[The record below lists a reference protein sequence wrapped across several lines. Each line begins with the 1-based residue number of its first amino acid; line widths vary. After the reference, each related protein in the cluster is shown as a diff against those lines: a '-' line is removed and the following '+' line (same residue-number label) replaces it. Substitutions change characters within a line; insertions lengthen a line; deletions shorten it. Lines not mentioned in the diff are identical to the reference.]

1 MNSSA
6 SKIVVEDLQLAPPEE
21 RLLKLLVLPGSPSR
35 LKKFFQRLIIV
46 GLGFVLLRL
55 VGDLMA
61 SLDDFRREGLHW
73 LLFLGF
79 LFVLD
84 LRDTRIALQERLI
97 RKLYSELT
105 QENSYHDKPGEQH
118 NDGTTKPE

>member
-6 SKIVVEDLQLAPPEE
+6 PKIVVEGLQLAPPEE
-21 RLLKLLVLPGSPSR
+21 RLLKRLVSPDAPSR
-35 LKKFFQRLIIV
+35 LKKFLQRLIIV

-55 VGDLMA
+55 VVDLMA
-61 SLDDFRREGLHW
+61 SLDNLRREGLHW

-97 RKLYSELT
+97 RKLYGELT

-118 NDGTTKPE
+118 ATTDDQA

>member
-6 SKIVVEDLQLAPPEE
+6 SKIVVEGLQLAPPEE
-21 RLLKLLVLPGSPSR
+21 RLLQRLVSPDSPSR
-35 LKKFFQRLIIV
+35 LKKFFQRLIVV

-73 LLFLGF
+73 VLFLGF

-105 QENSYHDKPGEQH
+105 QENSYHDRLGEQH
-118 NDGTTKPE
+118 KTTDDQA

>member
-6 SKIVVEDLQLAPPEE
+6 SKIVVEGLQLAPPEE
-21 RLLKLLVLPGSPSR
+21 RLLERLVSPDSPSR

-55 VGDLMA
+55 VVDLMA
-61 SLDDFRREGLHW
+61 SLDDLRREGLHW
-73 LLFLGF
+73 LLFLSF

-118 NDGTTKPE
+118 KATDDQA